1 MRLLKPLA
9 HGPIARLWG
18 ALSLSAVGDQLHQM
32 ALVWLAVGLVGP
44 DTGYVAAADT
54 VALMTVALL
63 AGAWVERW
71 DQGSV
76 MMAADLARAG
86 LAAVPV
92 LAALTGH
99 LTLWTLVVPS
109 VALSALAGL
118 FDPALQAS
126 LPRLTADRS
135 LLAATN
141 ALFDGTLRLARLV
154 GPTLAGALATLMPPV
169 ALMGV
174 NGLSFLASAC
184 AVFSVRSHLADPA
197 GKAPMRAAA
206 AVDSLA
212 GRLLAGWRLVRR
224 EPPFTYL
231 LWRSGLTGG
240 LWTLTIWLAL
250 PLLVRQQGLAGFGLS
265 GLSALALLFSAYGA
279 GNLISNL
286 VVGSLP
292 PGGVL
297 TRRPMALVVAGDVL
311 VGGGFVV
318 MALATFVPA
327 PWTLP
332 AIALSAAATATGGPV
347 CQIPL
352 TTLRQTRF
360 SGGEIAAVFRLFLV
374 LDCLGTLV
382 AMTAAPTLLNLL
394 PTPLVMAACGAVI
407 LGTALIFGRRAD
419 RHTMAGQTMV
429 AG

>member
-1 MRLLKPLA
+1 MRLLKPLT

-32 ALVWLAVGLVGP
+32 ALVWLAVGLVGA

-54 VALMTVALL
+54 LALMVVALL

-71 DQGSV
+71 DHGGV
-76 MMAADLARAG
+76 MMAADLARAA
-86 LAAVPV
+86 LAVVPV

-109 VALSALAGL
+109 VALSALSGL

-126 LPRLTADRS
+126 LPRLVTDRG

-154 GPTLAGALATLMPPV
+154 GPTLAGALATFMPAV

-184 AVFSVRSHLADPA
+184 AVFSIRPRLADPTPPA
-197 GKAPMRAAA
+197 VRRGGASENLAA
-206 AVDSLA
+206 
-212 GRLLAGWRLVRR
+212 RLLAGWRLVRR
-224 EPPFTYL
+224 EPPFPYL
-231 LWRSGLTGG
+231 LWRAGLTGG
-240 LWTLTIWLAL
+240 LWTLAIWLSL
-250 PLLVRQQGLAGFGLS
+250 PLLVRQQGVAGFGLG

-279 GNLISNL
+279 GNLVSNL
-286 VVGSLP
+286 MVGSLP
-292 PGGVL
+292 PGGAL
-297 TRRPMALVVAGDVL
+297 TRRPLSLVVAGDVM
-311 VGGGFVV
+311 VGGGFILL
-318 MALATFVPA
+318 ALATRVPA
-327 PWTLP
+327 PWTLGVM
-332 AIALSAAATATGGPV
+332 AAAAAITATGGPLA
-347 CQIPL
+347 QIPV

-360 SGGEIAAVFRLFLV
+360 SGGEIAAVFRLFMV

-382 AMTAAPTLLNLL
+382 AMTLAPTLLSIL
-394 PTPLVMAACGAVI
+394 PTALVMGLAGAAILAMAV
-407 LGTALIFGRRAD
+407 LFGRRAA
-419 RHTMAGQTMV
+419 TPPLGLA
-429 AG
+429 

>member
-1 MRLLKPLA
+1 MRLLKPLT

-32 ALVWLAVGLVGP
+32 ALVWLAVGLVGA

-54 VALMTVALL
+54 LALMTVALL
-63 AGAWVERW
+63 AGAWVGRW
-71 DQGSV
+71 DHGSV

-92 LAALTGH
+92 LAAVSGH

-126 LPRLTADRS
+126 LPRLAGDRS

-174 NGLSFLASAC
+174 NGISFLASAV
-184 AVFSVRSHLADPA
+184 AVFSVRPYLADPPA
-197 GKAPMRAAA
+197 SEPMPPTRVADGLSA
-206 AVDSLA
+206 
-212 GRLLAGWRLVRR
+212 RLLAGWRLVRR

-231 LWRSGLTGG
+231 LWRNGLTGG
-240 LWTLTIWLAL
+240 LWTLTIWLSL
-250 PLLVRQQGLAGFGLS
+250 PLLVRQQGVEGFGLS

-279 GNLISNL
+279 GNLVSNL

-292 PGGVL
+292 PGGML
-297 TRRPMALVVAGDVL
+297 ARRPLILVMAGDML

-318 MALATFVPA
+318 LSLATLLPA

-332 AIALSAAATATGGPV
+332 AMAIAAMGTATGGPLS
-347 CQIPL
+347 QIPV

-360 SGGEIAAVFRLFLV
+360 TGGEIAAVFRLFLV

-382 AMTAAPTLLNLL
+382 AMMAAPTLLTLL
-394 PTPLVMAACGAVI
+394 PTPLVMASCGFAI
-407 LGTALIFGRRAD
+407 LAMAGIFGRRAD
-419 RHTMAGQTMV
+419 RQGAV

>member
-54 VALMTVALL
+54 VALMAVALL

-71 DQGSV
+71 DQGGV

-197 GKAPMRAAA
+197 ARTPMRKA
-206 AVDSLA
+206 AVEALA
-212 GRLLAGWRLVRR
+212 GRLLAGWRLTRR

-240 LWTLTIWLAL
+240 LWTLTIWLSL
-250 PLLVRQQGLAGFGLS
+250 PLLVRQQDLAGFGLS

-286 VVGSLP
+286 VVGSLH
-292 PGGVL
+292 PGGML
-297 TRRPMALVVAGDVL
+297 TRRPMALVVAGDAL

-318 MALATFVPA
+318 MALATVVPA

-332 AIALSAAATATGGPV
+332 ALALAAAATATGGPL
-347 CQIPL
+347 CQIPI

-374 LDCLGTLV
+374 LDCLGTLT

-394 PTPLVMAACGAVI
+394 PTPLVMAACGAAI
-407 LGTALIFGRRAD
+407 LGMALVFGRRAG
-419 RHTMAGQTMV
+419 RHTLV

>member
-1 MRLLKPLA
+1 MRLLKPLT

-32 ALVWLAVGLVGP
+32 ALVWLAVGLVGA

-71 DQGSV
+71 DHGSV

-86 LAAVPV
+86 LAVVPV
-92 LAALTGH
+92 IAALSGH

-109 VALSALAGL
+109 VALSALSGL

-126 LPRLTADRS
+126 LPRLAADRS

-141 ALFDGTLRLARLV
+141 ALFDSTLRLARLV

-184 AVFSVRSHLADPA
+184 AVFSVRPRLADPSPA
-197 GKAPMRAAA
+197 AARAAPLETIPA
-206 AVDSLA
+206 
-212 GRLLAGWRLVRR
+212 RLLAGWRLVRR
-224 EPPFTYL
+224 EPPFSYL
-231 LWRSGLTGG
+231 LWRAGLTGG
-240 LWTLTIWLAL
+240 LWTLTIWLSL
-250 PLLVRQQGLAGFGLS
+250 PLLVRQQGVTGFGLS

-279 GNLISNL
+279 GNLVSNL

-292 PGGVL
+292 PDGVL
-297 TRRPMALVVAGDVL
+297 ARRPLALVVAGDVL
-311 VGGGFVV
+311 VGGGFVLL
-318 MALATFVPA
+318 ALATRVPA
-327 PWTLP
+327 PWTLGAMAMAS
-332 AIALSAAATATGGPV
+332 AITATGGPLA
-347 CQIPL
+347 QIPV
-352 TTLRQTRF
+352 TTLRQIRF
-360 SGGEIAAVFRLFLV
+360 SGGEIAAVFRLFMV
-374 LDCLGTLV
+374 LDCVGTLA
-382 AMTAAPTLLNLL
+382 AMTAAPTLLSLV
-394 PTPLVMAACGAVI
+394 PTALVMGLTGAI
-407 LGTALIFGRRAD
+407 LLAMALGIGRRHA
-419 RHTMAGQTMV
+419 HAT
-429 AG
+429 

>member
-1 MRLLKPLA
+1 MA

-32 ALVWLAVGLVGP
+32 ALVWLAVGLVGA

-71 DQGSV
+71 DQGRV
-76 MMAADLARAG
+76 MMTADLARAG
-86 LAAVPV
+86 LAVVPV

-109 VALSALAGL
+109 VALSALSGL

-126 LPRLTADRS
+126 LPRLAEDRA

-169 ALMGV
+169 ALMAV
-174 NGLSFLASAC
+174 NGLSFLTSAL
-184 AVFSVRSHLADPA
+184 AVYSVRGSLGGPDTT
-197 GKAPMRAAA
+197 AAMHG
-206 AVDSLA
+206 DGLPSLGA
-212 GRLLAGWRLVRR
+212 RLLAGWRLVRR

-231 LWRSGLTGG
+231 LWRTGLTGG
-240 LWTLTIWLAL
+240 LWTLTIWLSL
-250 PLLVRQQGLAGFGLS
+250 PLLMRQQGVAGFGLS

-279 GNLISNL
+279 GNLLSNL
-286 VVGSLP
+286 VVGSLA

-297 TRRPMALVVAGDVL
+297 TRRPMALVMAGDIV
-311 VGGGFVV
+311 VGGGFILL
-318 MALATFVPA
+318 ALSTLVPA
-327 PWTLP
+327 PWTLGVM
-332 AIALSAAATATGGPV
+332 AAACTATAMGGPLA
-347 CQIPL
+347 QIPVA
-352 TTLRQTRF
+352 TLRQTRY

-374 LDCLGTLV
+374 LDCVGTLV
-382 AMTAAPTLLNLL
+382 AMTAAPTLLSVL
-394 PTPLVMAACGAVI
+394 PTALVMALAGALV
-407 LGTALIFGRRAD
+407 LGVALLWGRRNLSA
-419 RHTMAGQTMV
+419 A
-429 AG
+429 